1 MGSESEPSEK
11 VQESQPEPR
20 RPMSRR
26 RKRKLVLVSFVVV
39 AAFIFVFWGWSS
51 TGGNFVTVNTIAIDP
66 AHYGNK
72 TVEVQG
78 VVSEWSG
85 DPSDM
90 SFKLVDQTN
99 ASSVIEVVL
108 TGTFPAGFENGKTV
122 VVKGVVDDGSP
133 VKILASGI
141 TLGCASKY

>member
-1 MGSESEPSEK
+1 MRSDSEPPEK
-11 VQESQPEPR
+11 VREPQPEPR

-26 RKRKLVLVSFVVV
+26 RKRKLVLVSLVVV
-39 AAFIFVFWGWSS
+39 AALIFVFWGWSS
-51 TGGNFVTVNTIAIDP
+51 TGGNFVSVNAIAIDP
-66 AHYGNK
+66 AHYGNR

-99 ASSVIEVVL
+99 SSSVIEVVL

-122 VVKGVVDDGSP
+122 VVKGVVDDASSL
-133 VKILASGI
+133 KILASGI
-141 TLGCASKY
+141 TVGCASKY

>member
-1 MGSESEPSEK
+1 MGSEPEPSAN

-20 RPMSRR
+20 RPMSKR
-26 RKRKLVLVSFVVV
+26 RKRKLVLASLVVV
-39 AAFIFVFWGWSS
+39 AALIFVFWGWSS
-51 TGGNFVTVNTIAIDP
+51 TGGNFVSVNSIAIDP
-66 AHYGNK
+66 SHYGNH

-108 TGTFPAGFENGKTV
+108 SGTFPAGFENGKTV
-122 VVKGVVDDGSP
+122 VVKGVVEDSSP
-133 VKILASGI
+133 AKILASGI
-141 TLGCASKY
+141 SVGCASKY